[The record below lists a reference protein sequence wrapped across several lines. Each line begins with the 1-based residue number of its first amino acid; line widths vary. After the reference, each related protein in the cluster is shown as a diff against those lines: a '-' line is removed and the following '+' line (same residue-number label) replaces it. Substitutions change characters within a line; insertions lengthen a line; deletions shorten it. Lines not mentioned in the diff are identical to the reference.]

1 MKASAPFSGVIW
13 RISAVNYRD
22 REKFSLRWRLILI
35 KATSMKFAAVFI
47 FVSLALVSQGSAVL
61 RPQYP
66 VKAAPPFRGDVI
78 AIGNDALRNLPDRI
92 PAKAPN

>member
-1 MKASAPFSGVIW
+1 M
-13 RISAVNYRD
+13 
-22 REKFSLRWRLILI
+22 ILI
-35 KATSMKFAAVFI
+35 KATSMKFAGVFI

>member
-1 MKASAPFSGVIW
+1 MKC
-13 RISAVNYRD
+13 
-22 REKFSLRWRLILI
+22 
-35 KATSMKFAAVFI
+35 AAAIIVVSI
-47 FVSLALVSQGSAVL
+47 AFVSHSFAVL

-78 AIGNDALRNLPDRI
+78 AIGNETLRNLPDRI